1 MNFQGDALQSLSRVE
16 MERNRLKEELEQL
29 RRQHRSLEEK
39 MELTEEDLARQG
51 KYKFHALC

>member
-1 MNFQGDALQSLSRVE
+1 MQSLSRVE

-51 KYKFHALC
+51 IQISCSLPTLVLA